1 MNSSWSFYC
10 IDITL
15 KVLYNKYSR
24 TIFQTYK
31 VIFCRLLYNHRDA
44 VRLNNAV
51 MHFAFYCSSPLFIS
65 IPIWLKISYFAIPV
79 DLYVYKYNCVFW
91 GLESFSFCISIK
103 FDFKQFAVNNFCK
116 DVESVLT
123 RMHLESVFW
132 KIHPLFKSKN
142 YLRL

>member
-1 MNSSWSFYC
+1 MDTTS
-10 IDITL
+10 
-15 KVLYNKYSR
+15 KVLNNICSR

-51 MHFAFYCSSPLFIS
+51 MHFAFYCSSPLFIL

-123 RMHLESVFW
+123 RMHLESVFG
-132 KIHPLFKSKN
+132 KIQPLFKSKN